1 MFPYTPSDLGGVF
14 FARKRLKKST
24 VPQKETMPFPFS
36 RMETAHS
43 IPSTGYSSASTA
55 AFSTASSTGAA
66 SVTTA
71 VPAL

>member
-14 FARKRLKKST
+14 FARKQLKKNT
-24 VPQKETMPFPFS
+24 APKEAMPFLFS
-36 RMETAHS
+36 RMEITHS
-43 IPSTGYSSASTA
+43 IPSTVYSSASTA

-66 SVTTA
+66 RVTTA

>member
-1 MFPYTPSDLGGVF
+1 MFPYTPFDLGGVF
-14 FARKRLKKST
+14 FTRKRLKKST
-24 VPQKETMPFPFS
+24 APKETMPFPFS

-55 AFSTASSTGAA
+55 AFSTASSTGAD